1 MVSLLFIVN
10 LSEAN
15 YSVME
20 FDNSSRTYACFFIY
34 DLSPYKI

>member
-15 YSVME
+15 YSLMQ
-20 FDNSSRTYACFFIY
+20 FDISYRTYVCFFIY